1 MFRLNFIFI
10 LSIFGF
16 AAKAQTLN
24 LQQCIDSAI
33 TNNIGVK
40 QSELIAENSG
50 VLFQQSRNDLL
61 PFVNADV
68 YHGLSQGRSID
79 PSSNGYVNQQ
89 LGFANYQLGA
99 GVTLFNGGSLRYA
112 IRENATAFEAAR
124 LETQQQ
130 KDNLV
135 LNVIIAYLQVLNN
148 EDILQSALNQAAVS
162 SKEVERLT
170 ILNEQGAIR
179 PSDFSDMK
187 GQLMN
192 DQLSIV
198 DAKNRVES
206 AKLLLLQ
213 LMNKPYDPSI
223 KLERVD
229 QAEFLTA
236 YGNSV
241 NDVYQNALQQF
252 AEIKAVELRKK
263 SYEYAL
269 RSVRGGLYPTVTIGG
284 GWNSAYSSTAQ
295 NASGKIA
302 YTSQLKNNISTSA
315 GVGISIPIFN
325 RFATRSRIKQAD
337 ILVRSAGLQEEA
349 TKLNLR
355 QQIDQAWLNMNNAY
369 DRYKLLLD
377 QVNAYEDSYKAAEA
391 RFNEGVGTSYDY
403 LVAKDRFD
411 RARLNLITAKYDFVL
426 RKRVLDYYNSSK

>member
-1 MFRLNFIFI
+1 MFRVILLIVFSATVLN
-10 LSIFGF
+10 S
-16 AAKAQTLN
+16 KSQTLT
-24 LQQCIDSAI
+24 LQQCIDSALA
-33 TNNIGVK
+33 NNIGIK
-40 QSELIAENSG
+40 QSALLAENSG
-50 VLFQQSRNDLL
+50 VMLQQSKNNLL
-61 PFVNADV
+61 PFVNADI

-99 GVTLFNGGSLRYA
+99 GITVFNGGNLRYNMK
-112 IRENATAFEAAR
+112 ENATAFEAAQ

-130 KDNLV
+130 KDILI

-148 EDILQSALNQAAVS
+148 EDILQSAINQAAVS
-162 SKEVERLT
+162 SREVERLT
-170 ILNEQGAIR
+170 ILNDQGAIR

-192 DQLSIV
+192 DQLAIV

-206 AKLLLLQ
+206 AKLFLLQ
-213 LMNKPYDPSI
+213 LMNKPYQPSI
-223 KLERVD
+223 TLERVD
-229 QAEFLTA
+229 AAEFLTA
-236 YGNSV
+236 YNNSAGA
-241 NDVYQNALQQF
+241 VYKNALQQF
-252 AEIKAVELRKK
+252 AEIKAVEMRKK

-284 GWNSAYSSTAQ
+284 GLNSAYSSTAQ

-302 YTSQLKNNISTSA
+302 YTSQLKNNISST
-315 GVGISIPIFN
+315 VGLGITIPIFN
-325 RFATRSRIKQAD
+325 RFATRSRIKQAE

-349 TKLNLR
+349 VKLNLS
-355 QQIDQAWLNMNNAY
+355 QQIDEAWLNMNNAY

-391 RFNEGVGTSYDY
+391 RFNAGLGTSYDY
-403 LVAKDRFD
+403 LVAKDRMD

>member
-1 MFRLNFIFI
+1 MFRFLFISL
-10 LSIFGF
+10 LSTLVLS
-16 AAKAQTLN
+16 AKSQTLS
-24 LQQCIDSAI
+24 LQQCIDSALA
-33 TNNIGVK
+33 NNLSVK
-40 QSELIAENSG
+40 QYGLQAEDAG
-50 VLFQQSRNDLL
+50 VLLQQSKNNLL
-61 PFVNADV
+61 PFVNADI

-89 LGFANYQLGA
+89 LGIANYQLGA
-99 GVTLFNGGSLRYA
+99 GVTVFNGGSLRYT
-112 IRENATAFEAAR
+112 IKENATAFEAAQQ
-124 LETQQQ
+124 ETQQQ

-135 LNVIIAYLQVLNN
+135 LNVIVAYLQVLNN

-162 SKEVERLT
+162 GKEVERLT

-198 DAKNRVES
+198 DAKNRLES

-223 KLERVD
+223 KLDRMD
-229 QAEFLTA
+229 ATEFLTA
-236 YGNSV
+236 YN
-241 NDVYQNALQQF
+241 NTANKVYENALQQF
-252 AEIKAVELRKK
+252 AGIKAVELRKK

-269 RSVRGGLYPTVTIGG
+269 RSVRGGLYPTITVGG
-284 GWNSAYSSTAQ
+284 GLNSAYSSTAQ

-302 YTSQLKNNISTSA
+302 YSSQLKNNISSTA
-315 GVGISIPIFN
+315 GVGIAIPIFN

-337 ILVRSAGLQEEA
+337 ILVRSAGLQEDIS
-349 TKLNLR
+349 KLNLR
-355 QQIDQAWLNMNNAY
+355 QAIDQAWLNMNNAY
-369 DRYKLLLD
+369 DRYKLLLE
-377 QVNAYEDSYKAAEA
+377 QVNAYEESYKAAEA
-391 RFNEGVGTSYDY
+391 RFNAGLGTSYDY
-403 LVAKDRFD
+403 LVAKDRLD
-411 RARLNLITAKYDFVL
+411 RATLNLITAKYDFVL